1 MEEIKKLEDL
11 DKEKEQGISYKIDKI
26 TDKIYLASLE
36 GIKENDYF
44 KKENINSILSISNDL
59 PKSDL
64 DKSIN
69 HKIIDIGDL
78 YSENII
84 KYFKECIEFIENN
97 GKIFIHCKCGVSG
110 SATIVIAYLM
120 RKTHSAFNETY
131 LFVKK
136 RRPEKDPN
144 NGFRKQLNF
153 FS

>member
-44 KKENINSILSISNDL
+44 KKENINSILSITNDL

-84 KYFKECIEFIENN
+84 KYFK
-97 GKIFIHCKCGVSG
+97 
-110 SATIVIAYLM
+110 
-120 RKTHSAFNETY
+120 
-131 LFVKK
+131 
-136 RRPEKDPN
+136 
-144 NGFRKQLNF
+144 
-153 FS
+153 